1 MLPLPSAEKRRTYVQ
16 QNNNECRYLDDLR
29 SKHGNDMT
37 MPKDLAPETY
47 AAQGMHRPDPVTG
60 NLIPA
65 VQPSTTFARDENY
78 KLIAEEHGYARD
90 ENPSFLTAERMLAQ
104 LEGGAEALLF
114 ASGMSAAGAVVQSLK
129 PGDHIV
135 IPKVMYWGLRN
146 WMVDFCSR
154 WGIDVDQYDLSDP
167 DDLARS
173 VKAGQTALV
182 WIETPCNPTWDVIDI
197 ETAAEVAH
205 GAGARL
211 AVDSTVSTPVLTR
224 PIEFGADVVMHSAT
238 KYLNGHGDVVAGALV
253 TAEKDASWGEVRKV
267 RAEGGA
273 IPGSF
278 EAWLMQRGMRTLFL
292 RVRHACESALAIAQH
307 FENHPGL
314 ESVLYPGLESH
325 PGHEIAKKQMLGGFG
340 GMLSFKV
347 KGGEKGAL
355 GLARKCQVFIRAT
368 SLGGVESLI
377 EHRYSIEGE
386 SSPIPKE
393 LVRLS
398 IGVEHV
404 EDLIT
409 DLEQA
414 LG

>member
-1 MLPLPSAEKRRTYVQ
+1 
-16 QNNNECRYLDDLR
+16 
-29 SKHGNDMT
+29 MT

-47 AAQGMHRPDPVTG
+47 TAQGMHRPDPVTG

-78 KLIAEEHGYARD
+78 KLIAEGHGYARD
-90 ENPSFLTAERMLAQ
+90 ENPSFLTAERLLAQ
-104 LEGGAEALLF
+104 LEGGAEGLLF
-114 ASGMSAAGAVVQSLK
+114 SSGMSAASTIVQSLR
-129 PGDHIV
+129 PGDHVV

-146 WMVDFCSR
+146 WMVDFCTR
-154 WGIDVDQYDLSDP
+154 WGIDLEQYDLSDP
-167 DDLARS
+167 DDLASTVR
-173 VKAGQTALV
+173 AGQTALV

-224 PIEFGADVVMHSAT
+224 PIEFGADIVMHSAT

-253 TAEKDASWGEVRKV
+253 TAAKDDFWGEVRKA

-273 IPGSF
+273 ILGSF
-278 EAWLMQRGMRTLFL
+278 EAWLLQRGMRTLFL
-292 RVRHACESALAIAQH
+292 RVGRACQSALAIAQY
-307 FENHPGL
+307 FEGHPGL

-325 PGHEIAKKQMLGGFG
+325 PGHETAKKQMLGGFG
-340 GMLSFKV
+340 GMLSLKV

-355 GLARKCQVFIRAT
+355 GLVKKCQVFVRAT

-377 EHRYSIEGE
+377 EHRYSIEGA
-386 SSPIPKE
+386 SSPIPKD

-398 IGVEHV
+398 IGIEHV
-404 EDLIT
+404 DDLIT

-414 LG
+414 LA

>member
-1 MLPLPSAEKRRTYVQ
+1 
-16 QNNNECRYLDDLR
+16 
-29 SKHGNDMT
+29 

-47 AAQGMHRPDPVTG
+47 TAQGMHRPDPVTG

-65 VQPSTTFARDENY
+65 VQPSTTFARDASY
-78 KLIAEEHGYARD
+78 KLIAERHSYARD
-90 ENPSFLTAERMLAQ
+90 ENPSFLAAERMLAQ

-114 ASGMSAAGAVVQSLK
+114 ASGMSAASTVVQCLK

-146 WMVDFCSR
+146 WMVDFCTR
-154 WGIDVDQYDLSDP
+154 WGIDLDQYDLSDP
-167 DDLARS
+167 DDLAS
-173 VKAGQTALV
+173 TVKAGQTALI

-211 AVDSTVSTPVLTR
+211 AVDSTVATPVLTR
-224 PIEFGADVVMHSAT
+224 PIEFGADIVMHSAT
-238 KYLNGHGDVVAGALV
+238 KYLNGHGDVVAGTLV
-253 TAEKDASWGEVRKV
+253 TAEKDDFWGEIHKA

-273 IPGSF
+273 ILGSF
-278 EAWLMQRGMRTLFL
+278 EAWLLQRGMRTLFL
-292 RVRHACESALAIAQH
+292 RVGHACQSALAIAQH

-325 PGHEIAKKQMLGGFG
+325 PGHETAKKQMLGGFG
-340 GMLSFKV
+340 GMLSLIV

-355 GLARKCQVFIRAT
+355 GLVKKCQLFVRAT

-377 EHRYSIEGE
+377 EHRYSIEGAG
-386 SSPIPKE
+386 SPIPKD

-398 IGVEHV
+398 IGIESVD
-404 EDLIT
+404 DLIA